1 MAKYQ
6 VVEGFT
12 VLDKQYPA
20 TIDGSEIDHLDSLL
34 HRVALSW
41 WQKNQLQKPQ
51 RQEIKNHGKVS
62 PS

>member
-20 TIDGSEIDHLDSLL
+20 TIDGGEVDHLDSLL
-34 HRVALSW
+34 QSGSIVLVADKSTS
-41 WQKNQLQKPQ
+41 KAETAGDK
-51 RQEIKNHGKVS
+51 
-62 PS
+62 

>member
-6 VVEGFT
+6 VVEGFI

-34 HRVALSW
+34 QSGRIVPVAEKSTSKATTAGDKKSW
-41 WQKNQLQKPQ
+41 Q
-51 RQEIKNHGKVS
+51 S
-62 PS
+62 

>member
-20 TIDGSEIDHLDSLL
+20 TLDSADVDHLDSLL
-34 HRVALSW
+34 ASGRIVLVADKSTSIAD
-41 WQKNQLQKPQ
+41 KAGDK
-51 RQEIKNHGKVS
+51 
-62 PS
+62 

>member
-12 VLDKQYPA
+12 VLGKQYPA

-34 HRVALSW
+34 QSGRIVPVADKSTSNADTAGE
-41 WQKNQLQKPQ
+41 K
-51 RQEIKNHGKVS
+51 
-62 PS
+62 

>member
-34 HRVALSW
+34 AIGSYCLGGRKINFKSHNGR
-41 WQKNQLQKPQ
+41 
-51 RQEIKNHGKVS
+51 R
-62 PS
+62 